1 MATKPMTD
9 DELLDEIAS
18 YGLVI
23 EKEDLLECLDL
34 ANEVFCGRKF
44 SKVQREYAEKLLERL
59 KAKTGGGHVE

>member
-1 MATKPMTD
+1 MTD

-44 SKVQREYAEKLLERL
+44 TKVQREYAEKLLERL
-59 KAKTGGGHVE
+59 KENHKAGGGS